1 MNLKKIPERC
11 TIGGKW
17 MNGSI
22 SWPQRLLAGALA
34 AFLTV
39 PLAQA
44 ATDPLP
50 SAPQPTNQTQSPSA
64 PPTTAE
70 SQSTQQAPQTQQPVG
85 TAAAPAIKPEG
96 VAVSRP
102 AGAAIAP
109 AKQRRV
115 RQWAIRIGLLVGAG
129 IAIGT
134 VAALSLGSPARPH

>member
-1 MNLKKIPERC
+1 
-11 TIGGKW
+11 

-22 SWPQRLLAGALA
+22 SWLQRLLAGALA
-34 AFLTV
+34 AFLAV

-50 SAPQPTNQTQSPSA
+50 SAPQPASQTQSQSA
-64 PPTTAE
+64 PPAPAD
-70 SQSTQQAPQTQQPVG
+70 SQNTQSQQNQQPVG

-109 AKQRRV
+109 AKQRRIH
-115 RQWAIRIGLLVGAG
+115 QWAIRVGLLVGAG

>member
-1 MNLKKIPERC
+1 
-11 TIGGKW
+11 

-22 SWPQRLLAGALA
+22 FWLQRLLAGALA
-34 AFLTV
+34 AFLV
-39 PLAQA
+39 APIAHA

-50 SAPQPTNQTQSPSA
+50 SAPQPATQTQAQPA
-64 PPTTAE
+64 PPAPE
-70 SQSTQQAPQTQQPVG
+70 SQNPQSQQNTQPLG
-85 TAAAPAIKPEG
+85 TAAAPAIRPEG

-115 RQWAIRIGLLVGAG
+115 RQWAIRVGLLVGAG

-134 VAALSLGSPARPH
+134 VAALTLGSPSRPH

>member
-1 MNLKKIPERC
+1 
-11 TIGGKW
+11 
-17 MNGSI
+17 MNGTI
-22 SWPQRLLAGALA
+22 SWLQRLLAGALA
-34 AFLTV
+34 AFLAV
-39 PLAQA
+39 PIAQA

-50 SAPQPTNQTQSPSA
+50 SAPLPAAQTQSQSA
-64 PPTTAE
+64 PATPEGQNTQ
-70 SQSTQQAPQTQQPVG
+70 SQQNTQPLG
-85 TAAAPAIKPEG
+85 TAAAPAIRPEG

-134 VAALSLGSPARPH
+134 VAALSLGSPSHPH

>member
-1 MNLKKIPERC
+1 
-11 TIGGKW
+11 

-22 SWPQRLLAGALA
+22 SWLQRLLAGALA
-34 AFLTV
+34 AFLAV

-50 SAPQPTNQTQSPSA
+50 SAPQPANQAQTQSNPPA
-64 PPTTAE
+64 PPAAPAQ
-70 SQSTQQAPQTQQPVG
+70 SQDATQNTQNNQPLG

-115 RQWAIRIGLLVGAG
+115 RQWAIRVGLLVGAG